1 MSAGRSTFYL
11 TLLLAISLAVPGL
24 ALAERLPS
32 RTYSMDDGLAHNRV
46 KRIVQ
51 DSHGFLWF
59 CTADGLSRF
68 DGARFTNYR
77 VEDGL
82 PAPSVND
89 LLETANGVYWVA
101 TNTVGV
107 VRFDLRDERHYTLY
121 PISREPVTNRVNILY
136 RDRAGALWAGTDG
149 GLFQLRDP
157 SHDFTLSL
165 IHI

>member
-1 MSAGRSTFYL
+1 MGWVRCL
-11 TLLLAISLAVPGL
+11 ILLFAVLLGTCGE
-24 ALAERLPS
+24 ASAERLPS
-32 RTYSMDDGLAHNRV
+32 RTYSMEDGLAHNRV

-68 DGARFTNYR
+68 DGARFTSYR

-89 LLETANGVYWVA
+89 LLETTDGVYWVA

-107 VRFDLRDERHYTLY
+107 VRFDLLAAPRYTLY
-121 PISREPVTNRVNILY
+121 PISR
-136 RDRAGALWAGTDG
+136 
-149 GLFQLRDP
+149 
-157 SHDFTLSL
+157 
-165 IHI
+165 